1 MAFSLDM
8 VDQQVD
14 ADLGD
19 VNLDGNVNVT
29 DVTDMIN
36 AILGS
41 PSASFC
47 KITADFDGDGVIN
60 VTDVTAL
67 INKILAQ

>member
-1 MAFSLDM
+1 MVVTFS
-8 VDQQVD
+8 
-14 ADLGD
+14 GI
-19 VNLDGNVNVT
+19 VT